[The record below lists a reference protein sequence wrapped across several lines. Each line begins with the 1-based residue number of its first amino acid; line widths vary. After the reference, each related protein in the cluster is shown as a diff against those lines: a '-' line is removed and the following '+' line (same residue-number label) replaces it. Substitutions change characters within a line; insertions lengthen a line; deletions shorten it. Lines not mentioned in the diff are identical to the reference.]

1 MDIQQILDPNEK
13 IMWQGKPNFLAFCIR
28 SVPAMIFGVFWS
40 LFLVPFYWAW
50 WTGKFPIFVWAV
62 LGPHT
67 LVALGLLTAPLF
79 QIIGWKYVSY
89 AITNKRVIVQ
99 QGIIGRG
106 YNLIDFDKISD
117 VNVHIGVLEKI
128 TKTGSIQVVAGMG
141 MTQPNTT
148 RNALVG
154 IENPYE
160 VFKLLKKLYF
170 DIKTDIE
177 YPNKL
182 RPETNPGYNTEYS
195 KNEKQ

>member
-13 IMWQGKPNFLAFCIR
+13 IMWEGKPNFLAFCMR
-28 SVPAMIFGVFWS
+28 SIPVMIFGIFWS

-67 LVALGLLTAPLF
+67 LVALGLLTSPLF
-79 QIIGWKYVSY
+79 QILGWKYVSY
-89 AITNKRVIVQ
+89 AITNKRVIIQ

-117 VNVHIGVLEKI
+117 VNVKIGVLEKV
-128 TKTGSIQVVAGMG
+128 TNTGTIQVIAGVG
-141 MTQPNTT
+141 LVHPNTT

-182 RPETNPGYNTEYS
+182 RPDTNPGYNTEY
-195 KNEKQ
+195 KP